1 MALFADLPS
10 AVPDR
15 PRFLSGFQH
24 VQQAGGQVVPLFDD
38 GPPGG
43 PDGGMLANGQGVAE
57 SLQILGVEGRVVG
70 LFHVVRVRGPLG
82 VDIEH
87 EEAVKAV
94 AQSDAL
100 HGL

>member
-1 MALFADLPS
+1 
-10 AVPDR
+10 
-15 PRFLSGFQH
+15 
-24 VQQAGGQVVPLFDD
+24 
-38 GPPGG
+38 
-43 PDGGMLANGQGVAE
+43 MLANGQGVAE